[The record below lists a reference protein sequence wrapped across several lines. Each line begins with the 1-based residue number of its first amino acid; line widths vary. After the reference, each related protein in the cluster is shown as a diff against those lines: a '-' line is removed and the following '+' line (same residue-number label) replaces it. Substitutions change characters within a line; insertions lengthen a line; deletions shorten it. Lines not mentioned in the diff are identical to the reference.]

1 MAATQFEVVT
11 NKNKASG
18 NIEINDTKPKMR
30 KDGNP
35 KWTRSNK
42 QSGVS
47 SLVYPI
53 KDPEKFKA
61 FNEYFLSQIDK
72 SYTDYKRYVAARNY
86 LLICVGNNTAYR
98 ISDIVRLKWCDLLE
112 NKIRKQEKKTR
123 KFRTVFFNDIVKD
136 AVDIFFETIAGT
148 KYDVKVDGEIPMD
161 DYIFCTCKSGS
172 EGHMTEANALDFI
185 KKGAKSV
192 GIEENIGTHT
202 LRKNFVYWT
211 LITHKS
217 DQNVLYE
224 LMRLMNHS
232 NPAMTFL
239 YATITEEETHRLFCD
254 ISETYQDI
262 IKGIY
267 DGKNK
272 NLVTASKDYIM
283 DIIKCA
289 YDLGKDDAEKQDYNI
304 HMDNLQTLEEMLEEI
319 IR

>member
-123 KFRTVFFNDIVKD
+123 KFRTVFFNNIVKD

>member
-1 MAATQFEVVT
+1 MAATQLEVVT
-11 NKNKASG
+11 NKNKVNG

>member
-1 MAATQFEVVT
+1 MTETQLEVVT

-18 NIEINDTKPKMR
+18 NFEINDIKSKMR

-211 LITHKS
+211 LITHKR

-289 YDLGKDDAEKQDYNI
+289 YDLGKDDAGKQDYNI

>member
-1 MAATQFEVVT
+1 MAATQLEIVT